1 MLPVT
6 RKPERAQSSATIYDV
21 AKLAG
26 VSAMTVSRVMNGNAH
41 VSDVTRAKVMAAVE
55 SLNYQV
61 NTAARAARVGTM
73 GIGLLYSNPSAAY
86 LSAFLVG
93 AMDRCSQ
100 TGSQLILEHCDD
112 MRGQRA
118 AVARLI
124 ANGADGILVPPP
136 LCDAKTV
143 LKQLDQIGIPTV
155 AIATGRPSP
164 TTSAVRIDDYAGAR
178 DMMRYLMSLGHKD
191 IAFIQ
196 GDPKHTPAQ
205 LRYQAYL
212 DAMEEAGLP
221 VAPARVA
228 PGLFTYR
235 SGLEAAR
242 QLLNKKSRPGAIFA
256 ANDDMAAGAV
266 AVAHGMHLDV
276 PRDITICGFD
286 DTPVATTV
294 WPELTTIRQPI
305 GDMARAAVDLM
316 VELIRNRRAGEVSGV
331 QHKLLPYTLIKRES
345 SEGSPDRGDHG
356 HHPQVEG

>member
-1 MLPVT
+1 VIT
-6 RKPERAQSSATIYDV
+6 TASKKAERSQSSATIYDV
-21 AKLAG
+21 ARVAG

-41 VSDVTRAKVMAAVE
+41 VSDVTRAKVMAAIE

-73 GIGLLYSNPSAAY
+73 GIGLLYSNPSSAY
-86 LSAFLVG
+86 LNTFLVG

-100 TGSQLILEHCDD
+100 TGGQLILERCDD
-112 MRGQRA
+112 LRSQRA
-118 AVARLI
+118 AIAKLI

-136 LCDAKTV
+136 LCDSKSA
-143 LKQLDQIGIPTV
+143 LKQLDQIGIPAV
-155 AIATGRPSP
+155 AIATGRPVS
-164 TTSAVRIDDYAGAR
+164 TMSAVRIDDYEGAR

-205 LRYQAYL
+205 SRYKAYL

-221 VAPARVA
+221 VKPERVA

-242 QLLNKKSRPGAIFA
+242 QLLGKKSKPTAIFA
-256 ANDDMAAGAV
+256 ANDDMAAAAV

-276 PRDITICGFD
+276 PKDITVCGFD

-331 QHKLLPYTLIKRES
+331 QHKLLPYTLITRES
-345 SEGSPDRGDHG
+345 SGAIG
-356 HHPQVEG
+356 